1 MAAGHEPDFRQKRDL
16 HLVVTDSGLGGLSV
30 CAEVER
36 NLRRA
41 GRGGNIRLTYFNA
54 SPDRQR
60 GYNDMPGMASRA
72 RMFDRALESMGRFQ
86 PDVIL
91 IACNTL
97 SIVYRLTE
105 FSGKSE
111 IPVHGIIEAGLD
123 LCHESL
129 CADPGGSLVIL
140 GTRTTIESG
149 VHRDGLVQKGVEPRR
164 IAAVSCHGLAAA
176 TEVDP
181 DGPVVAGLIERCAAE
196 AGNAGLPGEILYAGL
211 CCTHY
216 TYVSGYIREALE
228 RHTGMTVRIL
238 DPNVSL
244 ADSVAAGMQSAQA
257 GPAGGATTVEVVSK
271 VELDSSKRRV
281 IAGRLEPI
289 SAATAQALLS
299 YTHIPDLF

>member
-41 GRGGNIRLTYFNA
+41 GRGGNVRLTYFNA

-60 GYNDMPGMASRA
+60 GYNDMPDMASRA

-97 SIVYRLTE
+97 SILYSLTE
-105 FSGKSE
+105 CSRKSI
-111 IPVHGIIEAGLD
+111 IPVQGIIDAGLD

-149 VHRDGLVQKGVEPRR
+149 VHRDGLVQKGVDPRR
-164 IAAVSCHGLAAA
+164 VAAVSCHGLAAA
-176 TEVDP
+176 IEVDP
-181 DGPVVAGLIERCAAE
+181 DGPVVAGMIERCSAE
-196 AGNAGLPGEILYAGL
+196 TGKAGLPGEVLYAGL

-216 TYVSGYIREALE
+216 TYVSGYIRAALD

-238 DPNVSL
+238 DPNRRL
-244 ADSVAAGMQSAQA
+244 ADSLAAGMQSAQP
-257 GPAGGATTVEVVSK
+257 GPAGVVLTVEVVSK
-271 VELDSSKRRV
+271 VELDGSKRRV
-281 IAGRLEPI
+281 IADRLESRSPD
-289 SAATAQALLS
+289 TAQALLS